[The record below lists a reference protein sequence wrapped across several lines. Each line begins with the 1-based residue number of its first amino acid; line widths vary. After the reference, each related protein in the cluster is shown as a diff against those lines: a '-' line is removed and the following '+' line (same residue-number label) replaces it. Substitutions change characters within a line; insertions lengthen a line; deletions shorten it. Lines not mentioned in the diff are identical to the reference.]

1 MEKRITKKLAI
12 AGAAVLLIGISAW
25 ALWRFF
31 VPPEPA
37 VELYRIDPGST
48 PARSDLIRSDD
59 RHVFLI
65 DRASGY
71 RIYSLDRQN
80 DRLTKLTSGPAIWL
94 LPDGEDLYY
103 AESGPNSGVYRM
115 GKDGGGKEKLADLSF
130 TSLIGLENGM
140 LYLLDGDANYA
151 IKKLDTR
158 SGELST
164 LSEDWSGP
172 AALHD
177 GKLYSVNHT
186 NDWSLEMMNPDGSD
200 VRTLVKRDVMEFF
213 FVSEGI
219 LTRNERGEIY
229 LHPEHPGR
237 GPASLL
243 IVPQSA
249 HAEKVGD
256 RLIYSKDDGSIYQM
270 FFLSGRSLVLKAEME
285 LLRKPDP
292 PAFGDFFIAG
302 DWLYYYDGMNNK
314 SRLHRFKLPEGFAA
328 PLPSGNPR

>member
-1 MEKRITKKLAI
+1 MEHRIAKRLAI

-31 VPPEPA
+31 VPPEPS
-37 VELYRIDPGST
+37 VELYRMESGST

-59 RHVFLI
+59 RHVFLL

-115 GKDGGGKEKLADLSF
+115 NKDGSGKEKLADLSF

-186 NDWSLEMMNPDGSD
+186 NDWSLEVMNLDGSD

-219 LTRNERGEIY
+219 LTRSERGQID
-229 LHPEHPGR
+229 LHRDDAQR
-237 GPASLL
+237 GEPPITLVSYA
-243 IVPQSA
+243 A
-249 HAEKVGD
+249 HAEVIGD
-256 RLIYSKDDGSIYQM
+256 RLFYSLDDGSINQTLV
-270 FFLSGRSLVLKAEME
+270 LSGRSLVMKPEMQ

-302 DWLYYYDGMNNK
+302 EWLYYYDGMNRDA
-314 SRLHRFKLPEGFAA
+314 RLHRFKLPEGFAT

>member
-1 MEKRITKKLAI
+1 MEHRIAKRLAI

-31 VPPEPA
+31 VPPEPS
-37 VELYRIDPGST
+37 VELYRMEPGST
-48 PARSDLIRSDD
+48 PARSDLIYSDD

-115 GKDGGGKEKLADLSF
+115 NKDGGGKEKLADLSF
-130 TSLIGLENGM
+130 ATLIGLKGGM

-151 IKKLDTR
+151 IKKLDIR
-158 SGELST
+158 SGKLST
-164 LSEDWSGP
+164 ISEDWSGP

-186 NDWSLEMMNPDGSD
+186 KDWSLEVMNLDGSD

-219 LTRNERGEIY
+219 LTRNERGQIDLY
-229 LHPEHPGR
+229 LDHAKPGD
-237 GPASLL
+237 PPIPFVSYT
-243 IVPQSA
+243 A
-249 HAEKVGD
+249 HAETIGD
-256 RLIYSKDDGSIYQM
+256 RLFYNLDDGTINQTLV
-270 FFLSGRSLVLKAEME
+270 LSGRSLVLTPEM
-285 LLRKPDP
+285 LLLKKPEP

-314 SRLHRFKLPEGFAA
+314 ARLHRFKLPKGSTV
-328 PLPSGNPR
+328 PLPAAFQ

>member
-1 MEKRITKKLAI
+1 MEKRIAKRLAI
-12 AGAAVLLIGISAW
+12 AGAAVLLIAISAW

-31 VPPEPA
+31 VPPEPS
-37 VELYRIDPGST
+37 VDLYRMEPGST

-71 RIYSLDRQN
+71 RIYGLDRQS

-115 GKDGGGKEKLADLSF
+115 DKDGGSKEKLADLSF
-130 TSLIGLENGM
+130 TSLIGLADGM

-164 LSEDWSGP
+164 LTEDWSGP
-172 AALHD
+172 AELHD

-186 NDWSLEMMNPDGSD
+186 NDWSLEVMNLDGSD
-200 VRTLVKRDVMEFF
+200 VHTLVDRDVMEFF

-219 LTRNERGEIY
+219 LTRNERGQID
-229 LHPEHPGR
+229 LHRDHAKPGD
-237 GPASLL
+237 PPIQ
-243 IVPQSA
+243 IVSYSA
-249 HAEKVGD
+249 HAETIGD
-256 RLIYSKDDGSIYQM
+256 RLFYSQDDGTINQTLV
-270 FFLSGRSLVLKAEME
+270 LSGRSLVMTPEM

-314 SRLHRFKLPEGFAA
+314 SRLHRFKLPEGFAT
-328 PLPSGNPR
+328 PLPSGDSR